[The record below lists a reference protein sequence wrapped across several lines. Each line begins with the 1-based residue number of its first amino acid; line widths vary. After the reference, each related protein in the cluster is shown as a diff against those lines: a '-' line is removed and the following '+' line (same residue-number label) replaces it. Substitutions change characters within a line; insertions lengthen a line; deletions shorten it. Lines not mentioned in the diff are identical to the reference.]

1 MIQAPK
7 GRHARLGVGP
17 SGFFVSAPM
26 TRSILLLLATSAVF
40 STAISAAESPL
51 SVIKDA
57 NDRPIAIEASGWTKD
72 WLTAFAKS
80 ETYMV
85 EYLRPRLGIHVV
97 DERGETS
104 PQPISGN
111 YELKN
116 GAVRFT
122 PQFSLRPGMT
132 YKAVFS
138 APVRSRQ
145 QSVPDIYTINITI
158 PAPPPAPPTRVTAIY
173 PSSST
178 LPENQLRFYIHFSAP
193 MASGDAYSHV
203 KLVKANGQ
211 VVDRAFLEVSGELWD
226 GSGQRLTVLCDPGRV
241 KKGLQPR
248 EELGP
253 VLEAGNSYRL
263 VIDKT
268 WRDVNGQPLAAEFEK
283 KFVAGPAVESAV
295 DIKDWKITA
304 PPAGTRDPLVLQFP
318 RPLDRALLMRMLT
331 IVDANKKQVDGEIT
345 LGEEERRWEF
355 RPDQPWPS
363 GQFSIVADTAL
374 EDSTGN
380 NLARPFEV
388 DVFERVDDKSGPEF
402 VRIPFTVRM
411 K

>member
-1 MIQAPK
+1 
-7 GRHARLGVGP
+7 
-17 SGFFVSAPM
+17 M
-26 TRSILLLLATSAVF
+26 TRSILLLLITSAVF

-51 SVIKDA
+51 RVIKDA
-57 NDRPIAIEASGWTKD
+57 NDRPVAIEASGWTKD

-80 ETYMV
+80 ESYMV
-85 EYLRPRLGIHVV
+85 EYMRPRLGIHVV
-97 DERGETS
+97 DEKGETS

-111 YELKN
+111 YKLMN

-138 APVRSRQ
+138 APVASPL
-145 QSVPDIYTINITI
+145 QSVPQIYTINIVI
-158 PAPPPAPPTRVTAIY
+158 LAPPPAPPTRVTAIY

-193 MASGDAYSHV
+193 MATGDAYSHV

-253 VLEAGNSYRL
+253 VLEAGQIYRL
-263 VIDKT
+263 VVDKNL
-268 WRDVNGQPLAAEFEK
+268 RDANGQPLASEFEK
-283 KFVAGPAVESAV
+283 KFVAGPTVETAV
-295 DIKDWKITA
+295 DIKAWKITA
-304 PPAGTRDPLVLQFP
+304 PHAGSREPLVLRFP
-318 RPLDRALLMRMLT
+318 RPLDRALLLRMLT
-331 IVDANKKQVDGEIT
+331 VTDANKKQIDGDIT

-363 GQFSIVADTAL
+363 GQFAIVADTAL
-374 EDSTGN
+374 EDPTGN
-380 NLARPFEV
+380 NLARAFEI
-388 DVFERVDDKSGPEF
+388 DVFDRVDDKSGPDF
-402 VRIPFTVRM
+402 VRISFTVRM

>member
-1 MIQAPK
+1 
-7 GRHARLGVGP
+7 
-17 SGFFVSAPM
+17 M

-51 SVIKDA
+51 RVIKDA
-57 NDRPIAIEASGWTKD
+57 NDRPIAIEASGWTKN

-97 DERGETS
+97 DEKGETS

-111 YELKN
+111 YQLMN

-138 APVRSRQ
+138 APVGSPL
-145 QSVPDIYTINITI
+145 QSVPNIYTVNITI
-158 PAPPPAPPTRVTAIY
+158 PTPPPAPPTRVTAIY

-193 MASGDAYSHV
+193 MATGDAYSHV
-203 KLVKANGQ
+203 KLVKASGQ

-253 VLEAGNSYRL
+253 VLEAGQTYRL
-263 VIDKT
+263 VIDKSF
-268 WRDVNGQPLAAEFEK
+268 RDVNGQPLAAEFEK
-283 KFVAGPAVESAV
+283 KFVAGPPVESAV
-295 DIKDWKITA
+295 DSKDWKITA
-304 PPAGTRDPLVLQFP
+304 PPAGSRDPLVIRFP

-331 IVDANKKQVDGEIT
+331 VADASKKQIDGDIT
-345 LGEEERRWEF
+345 VGDEERRWEF
-355 RPDQPWPS
+355 RPDRPWPS

-374 EDSTGN
+374 EDPAGN
-380 NLARPFEV
+380 NLARAFEI
-388 DVFERVDDKSGPEF
+388 DVFDRVDEKPGPDF
-402 VRIPFTVRM
+402 VKIPFTAE
-411 K
+411 KK